1 MKHAATKRTL
11 ALPLW
16 AAALMIWTLNIAQA
30 DAATVSAPTD
40 FVIAQG
46 QTGAVPISVTDAG
59 AGVVGVDVT
68 LQYDSSVIEVFGTG
82 SSAIQQSGFSTDGWI
97 LEQNIVTVS
106 GATKELRISAASSGS
121 SLPTSGTSTLFTITF
136 QAVGATSPT
145 SSALTLTLADLN
157 EAAVTASSGSVKLG
171 GVTGALTLT
180 PDPVKPSESVLVT
193 LTDAD
198 LNTSSSTVQTIN
210 VTIRSKTS
218 GGSTKET
225 QLVLLTETGVNT
237 AVFSGGFSTTYG
249 TTGVAG
255 GKFEVVPTDDLEGEY
270 TDGFDANGDAGTAV
284 TDLIDVVAGVDG
296 TVSTSPASV
305 SAGNNVTI
313 TVTDADQ
320 ANKTR
325 QVSVSVRRISTSG
338 ITIIETE
345 TYTVFFNGSG
355 VGTVIAPTS
364 SAAGSAGNG
373 TLNVQSGDQI
383 IVSYDDPVGSTGAP
397 VAGVSSIT
405 ATSGAFSGVPSTIEV
420 TDLILFSLTDSDLGD
435 GTKVS
440 GISHLN
446 VTVRNTTTGEI
457 ETIDMVETSPFG
469 TGLYTVKTPDVG
481 DLQGI
486 STVFS
491 DGSSPSPSD
500 DGVLGVKPNDI
511 IVIEYSDPLDASGNA
526 TTITSSNI
534 TVDGGTTGTVST
546 TPAAV
551 NPGDSFTITV
561 TDPDLTVNHTYIG
574 HIDILVK
581 RNGVE
586 VDNEG
591 NTIGSTGWYVLFE
604 TSPGS
609 GVFTRSFNTVNSG
622 TPTPGNSAI
631 EVQAGDQI
639 VVQYHD
645 PAGSGNVPTTSI
657 SVTATN
663 GAFNSVPASIAVAD
677 VLNISLTDADIADGT
692 RVNGAGTL
700 TATVRNTTSG
710 ETEAVTL
717 TENPAGSGT
726 FTSSINT
733 AFSGAGTSG
742 NNNNGTLGV
751 AVGDVVVIDYIDN
764 LNAAGGSSTIT
775 SSNINITGGG
785 DGTVATAPASINPG
799 QSVSITV
806 QDADLG
812 NSGTVQVTLRTSR
825 GESVA
830 LTLNATGSGNNFTGS
845 IATTFTSGAT
855 TVGAP
860 LDVKAGDS
868 IVADYIDLVTSGGGA
883 VTRTSS
889 PATAVVGGVTGA
901 IVASAD
907 IQSGDGLRIQ
917 VTDSDLNVSFTTAE
931 TATATVTNNTNGDVE
946 TITLTETGI
955 NTGIFRATPP
965 ATTGSGSATSGDGTV

>member
-383 IVSYDDPVGSTGAP
+383 IVSYDDQVGSTGAP
-397 VAGVSSIT
+397 VAGVS
-405 ATSGAFSGVPSTIEV
+405 
-420 TDLILFSLTDSDLGD
+420 
-435 GTKVS
+435 
-440 GISHLN
+440 
-446 VTVRNTTTGEI
+446 
-457 ETIDMVETSPFG
+457 
-469 TGLYTVKTPDVG
+469 
-481 DLQGI
+481 
-486 STVFS
+486 
-491 DGSSPSPSD
+491 
-500 DGVLGVKPNDI
+500 
-511 IVIEYSDPLDASGNA
+511 
-526 TTITSSNI
+526 
-534 TVDGGTTGTVST
+534 
-546 TPAAV
+546 
-551 NPGDSFTITV
+551 
-561 TDPDLTVNHTYIG
+561 
-574 HIDILVK
+574 
-581 RNGVE
+581 
-586 VDNEG
+586 
-591 NTIGSTGWYVLFE
+591 
-604 TSPGS
+604 
-609 GVFTRSFNTVNSG
+609 
-622 TPTPGNSAI
+622 
-631 EVQAGDQI
+631 
-639 VVQYHD
+639 
-645 PAGSGNVPTTSI
+645 
-657 SVTATN
+657 
-663 GAFNSVPASIAVAD
+663 
-677 VLNISLTDADIADGT
+677 
-692 RVNGAGTL
+692 
-700 TATVRNTTSG
+700 
-710 ETEAVTL
+710 
-717 TENPAGSGT
+717 
-726 FTSSINT
+726 
-733 AFSGAGTSG
+733 
-742 NNNNGTLGV
+742 
-751 AVGDVVVIDYIDN
+751 
-764 LNAAGGSSTIT
+764 
-775 SSNINITGGG
+775 
-785 DGTVATAPASINPG
+785 
-799 QSVSITV
+799 
-806 QDADLG
+806 
-812 NSGTVQVTLRTSR
+812 
-825 GESVA
+825 
-830 LTLNATGSGNNFTGS
+830 
-845 IATTFTSGAT
+845 
-855 TVGAP
+855 
-860 LDVKAGDS
+860 
-868 IVADYIDLVTSGGGA
+868 
-883 VTRTSS
+883 
-889 PATAVVGGVTGA
+889 
-901 IVASAD
+901 
-907 IQSGDGLRIQ
+907 
-917 VTDSDLNVSFTTAE
+917 
-931 TATATVTNNTNGDVE
+931 
-946 TITLTETGI
+946 
-955 NTGIFRATPP
+955 
-965 ATTGSGSATSGDGTV
+965 